1 MGRPGS
7 RGARRRRAAAAAVG
21 LAVLAGGCARVRSS
35 PAVPFPSGSG
45 GPLVEAARAAVAST
59 GVERAAWGVAV
70 RSLERGDTLL
80 EWNADVLMV
89 PASALK
95 LVTLGAAAE
104 AVGWDY
110 AFDTMLVSR
119 GAVVDGV
126 LDGDLVV
133 HGTGDP
139 TIGGRGGGDFAG
151 WVESVRGR
159 GIERVTGRIVGND
172 DGAEE
177 PLPRFAWAWDDLGY
191 AYGALP
197 GALNFGENRARVTI
211 EPGPQPG
218 TPAVLSL
225 ARGLD
230 SVRVANE
237 VETVAA
243 GSTPVVRPMLDPA
256 GHGLRIRGVVP
267 AGGSPLTFPVSAGN
281 PTLAFAS
288 MLRHRLVESGV
299 AVDGAPVDI
308 DDAVP
313 AAANGPTAVLH
324 RHRSPPLSAIAEPML
339 KESLNLYAE
348 TVLWLATGPEGP
360 RAADPALDA
369 VRDRLAA
376 WGVAGPHHQIV
387 DGSGLSRRNTIT
399 AAALVAVL
407 ERFHDPLWTSPW
419 MRALPVA
426 GRDGT
431 LESRLGG
438 TPAEGN
444 LAAKTGSMSN
454 IRSLAGYVRTRDG
467 ETLAFAVIVNNF
479 EGSGRDAEAAIDR
492 VAAALAGFS
501 RNGR

>member
-1 MGRPGS
+1 M
-7 RGARRRRAAAAAVG
+7 
-21 LAVLAGGCARVRSS
+21 LAGGCARVRSS
-35 PAVPFPSGSG
+35 PAIPFPSGSG

-70 RSLERGDTLL
+70 RSLERADTLL
-80 EWNADVLMV
+80 EWNADVLLV

-110 AFDTMLVSR
+110 AFDTTLVAR

-139 TIGGRGGGDFAG
+139 TI
-151 WVESVRGR
+151 RGR

-218 TPAVLSL
+218 TPAVVSL
-225 ARGLD
+225 TRGLD

-243 GSTPVVRPMLDPA
+243 GSTPVVRPMLEPA
-256 GHGLRIRGVVP
+256 GHGLRIQGVVP

-313 AAANGPTAVLH
+313 APANGPTAVLY

-369 VRDRLAA
+369 VRDRLAE
-376 WGVAGPHHQIV
+376 WGIPGGHHQVV

-431 LESRLGG
+431 LESRLRG

-454 IRSLAGYVRTRDG
+454 IRSLAGYVRTHDG

-479 EGSGRDAEAAIDR
+479 EGSGRAAEAAIDGI
-492 VAAALAGFS
+492 ASALAGFS
-501 RNGR
+501 RDGR